1 MAKSTTK
8 WPQLLFVLGIVIIL
22 LIPIAKVAVD
32 LDTFIHPWRPELATA
47 IFVIGFGIWSLFDRE
62 FQEFVIRLPK
72 AEKLGILIPIT
83 LFALWSGLSSVWAA
97 SWTSAL
103 HHTAVWVA
111 YITIYLLARFF
122 VSKRRAG
129 SAMIVGGLCFL
140 AMISLPMLVEYYS
153 FVIAGNGTS
162 IGLRYSKYT
171 EITNVLLPLIAAFCV
186 SSKGWRMIGGT
197 LAVIIVGLFDVA
209 SLSRTGVIV
218 FVFVIISLVL
228 VVFVFKPIR
237 VYRRSTAILFVT
249 VAAALIVSNV
259 FVAAT
264 EGNVPVIAR
273 AQDAGA
279 DDSTNI
285 RPLLGNIALEM
296 WMSHPVNGIGADN
309 FGQRFVEFRRDYA
322 ARHATDKNLA
332 LAEDARAE
340 RAHNEYLQILAE
352 LGLVGIGL
360 IAWFG
365 CGVIFAA
372 FSLIRQRK
380 RFSIYT
386 YASFI
391 GLIAFGISSF
401 VTSYSF
407 RILQN
412 GLVFWVVLAL
422 AIGGTIGRRIS
433 AETDSNGP
441 SFAIVRTG
449 IVISIL
455 SSLALAWF
463 CIYRVL
469 AVEYVLDTNSLPTFD
484 ERRPIIENAITID
497 PENGGIQASYGRVLL
512 NLGHANDAIPHLRE
526 AIRVGQATSIDY
538 SYLATSQILTN
549 DRAGAEETIAEALQA
564 YPYSVFL
571 RTRRAVILK
580 DLGRQEDSEAEFNKA
595 LAIND
600 GQARSWWNFIDK
612 GGAVAAQLAFD
623 EKLPPL
629 GDLLP
634 GKAVYAIKT
643 ERELRFPDEKFKLPM
658 PSE

>member
-1 MAKSTTK
+1 MSKTTTK
-8 WPQLLFVLGIVIIL
+8 WPRIFFVLGIVIIL
-22 LIPIAKVAVD
+22 FIPIAKVAVD

-47 IFVIGFGIWSLFDRE
+47 IFVIGFGVWSLFDCE
-62 FQEFVIRLPK
+62 FQVFVIRLPK
-72 AEKLGILIPIT
+72 AEKFGILIPVL
-83 LFALWSGLSSVWAA
+83 LFAFWSGLSSVWAA

-103 HHTAVWVA
+103 HHTTVWVA
-111 YITIYLLARFF
+111 YIAVYLLARFF
-122 VSKRRAG
+122 VSKRQTGTAL
-129 SAMIVGGLCFL
+129 IVGAICFL
-140 AMISLPMLVEYYS
+140 AIISLPMLVEYYS

-171 EITNVLLPLIAAFCV
+171 EITNVLLPLLAAFTV

-218 FVFVIISLVL
+218 FVFVITSFVL
-228 VVFVFKPIR
+228 VVFVFKSIR

-249 VAAALIVSNV
+249 VAAALILSNV

-273 AQDAGA
+273 AQEAGA
-279 DDSTNI
+279 EDSTNI
-285 RPLLGNIALEM
+285 RPLLGNIAREM
-296 WMSHPVNGIGADN
+296 WLSHPVIGVGADN
-309 FGQRFVEFRRDYA
+309 FGQRFVEFRGAYA
-322 ARHATDKNLA
+322 TRHATDKNLI

-365 CGVIFAA
+365 CGVIYAA
-372 FSLIRQRK
+372 FDLILRK
-380 RFSIYT
+380 RRYSIYT
-386 YASFI
+386 YAAFI
-391 GLIAFGISSF
+391 GLVAFSISSF

-407 RILQN
+407 RIVQN
-412 GLVFWVVLAL
+412 GVVFWVVLAI
-422 AIGGTIGRRIS
+422 AIGGTIGRRRTT
-433 AETDSNGP
+433 ATDSNEP

-449 IVISIL
+449 IVISVL
-455 SSLALAWF
+455 SCMALAWF

-469 AVEYVLDTNSLPTFD
+469 AVEYVLATNSLPTFD
-484 ERRPIIENAITID
+484 ERRPIIENAIAID

-538 SYLATSQILTN
+538 SYLATALIIAN
-549 DRAGAEETIAEALQA
+549 DRASAESTIAEALKA

-580 DLGRQEDSEAEFNKA
+580 DLGRQPESDAEFTRA

-600 GQARSWWNFIDK
+600 GQAHSWWNFIEK
-612 GGAVAAQLAFD
+612 GGAVAAKLAY
-623 EKLPPL
+623 EGNLPPL
-629 GDLLP
+629 AELLP
-634 GKAVYAIKT
+634 GKAIYAIKT
-643 ERELRFPDEKFKLPM
+643 ERELRFPEEKFKLPM
-658 PSE
+658 PNE